1 MNQLLLILAGI
12 TETINEAMPTLIERL
27 PASQVQKFRDLVQS
41 AETAAVQHVTDVTL
55 EGEEFNLPM
64 PKEIAEV
71 LTAFNAELTR
81 RAKFDQAQAAQ
92 TERIAVALELIAERL
107 QLPNVVAS
115 L

>member
-12 TETINEAMPTLIERL
+12 AETINEAMPTLVERL

-41 AETAAVQHVTDVTL
+41 AETAAVYQGLDVTL
-55 EGEEFNLPM
+55 EGEEADLPM

-81 RAKFDQAQAAQ
+81 RAEFDKAQSAQ
-92 TERIAVALELIAERL
+92 SERIAKALELIAERL
-107 QLPNVVAS
+107 QLPSVAAS